1 MKTNIDNIKFAQR
14 HEVIIGNAHLLDLDL
29 LVADEPVR
37 LLAMGHRAGKVAPAL
52 DNQKVEP
59 LDALDYLV
67 VGAGGDKQELI
78 EAIAVLKDKAPWIR
92 VILADSAESPMFP
105 KNQGNRLDGIERVI
119 YVHKKLFDASRSLLY
134 HKAGLLAGCSGHLAC
149 GVAFTLAQ
157 KIKADS
163 TVAFSITNFDLNT
176 AQQLQ

>member
-1 MKTNIDNIKFAQR
+1 M
-14 HEVIIGNAHLLDLDL
+14 
-29 LVADEPVR
+29 R
-37 LLAMGHRAGKVAPAL
+37 LLAMGHLAGKVAPSL

-78 EAIAVLKDKAPWIR
+78 EAICTLKEKAPWIK

-105 KNQGNRLDGIERVI
+105 KNQGNRLDGIERVV
-119 YVHKKLFDASRSLLY
+119 YAPKKLFEASRSLLY
-134 HKAGLLAGCSGHLAC
+134 HKAGLLTGLSGHLAC

-157 KIKADS
+157 KLKVGNNINIKC
-163 TVAFSITNFDLNT
+163 I
-176 AQQLQ
+176 

>member
-1 MKTNIDNIKFAQR
+1 MKTYLDNTKFAQR
-14 HEVIIGNAHLLDLDL
+14 NEVKIGNAHLIDLDL
-29 LVADEPVR
+29 LLPEEPVR
-37 LLAMGHRAGKVAPAL
+37 LLAMGHLAGKVAPTL

-78 EAIAVLKDKAPWIR
+78 EAICALKEKAPWIK

-105 KNQGNRLDGIERVI
+105 KNQGNRLDGIERVV
-119 YVHKKLFDASRSLLY
+119 YAPKKLYEASRSLLY
-134 HKAGLLAGCSGHLAC
+134 HKAGLLTGFSGHLAC

-157 KIKADS
+157 KLKANS
-163 TVAFSITNFDLNT
+163 TVAFSITNFDLNS
-176 AQQLQ
+176 AQQLH